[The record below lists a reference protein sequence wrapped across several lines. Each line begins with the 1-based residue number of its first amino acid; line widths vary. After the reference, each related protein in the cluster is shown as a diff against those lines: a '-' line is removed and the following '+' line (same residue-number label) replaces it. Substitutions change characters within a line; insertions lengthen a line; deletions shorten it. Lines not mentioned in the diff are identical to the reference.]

1 MTDTN
6 ILNNHLPPSPIA
18 EAVEAESS
26 IWEED
31 EGQLQPSAPI
41 LPVISQ
47 EGATLGSNPDMAG
60 VSGYGGLPPS
70 EPLPNP
76 RRSSVTGS
84 YSLPC
89 PPTLAFISE
98 HRQKSWTPKSTKS
111 FGGGGTLVRCSLTFK
126 STKSLKHFKLQ
137 SKNQIRILILYNF
150 CLHYF
155 EFTALLTGHSQQRKS
170 AENLKQCDQKM
181 NNIRFLTQVIV
192 P

>member
-1 MTDTN
+1 MEQERTKLASTSTYPKHNLTQLAIELKMTDTN

-126 STKSLKHFKLQ
+126 STKSLQHFKLQ
-137 SKNQIRILILYNF
+137 SKN
-150 CLHYF
+150 
-155 EFTALLTGHSQQRKS
+155 
-170 AENLKQCDQKM
+170 
-181 NNIRFLTQVIV
+181 
-192 P
+192 